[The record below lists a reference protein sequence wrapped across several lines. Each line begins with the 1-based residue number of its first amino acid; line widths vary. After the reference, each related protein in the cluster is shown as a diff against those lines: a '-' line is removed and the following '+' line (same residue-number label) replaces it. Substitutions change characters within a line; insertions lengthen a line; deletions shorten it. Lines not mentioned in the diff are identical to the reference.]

1 MAEQPAAIT
10 PTRLAIRGWP
20 HADRLAARVI
30 PGGLSV
36 NASIYSPN
44 HRTADAAS
52 VRARAKRGQGATSSA

>member
-1 MAEQPAAIT
+1 MAAQPAAIT
-10 PTRLAIRGWP
+10 PTRLAIRGWS

-44 HRTADAAS
+44 RRTADSAS
-52 VRARAKRGQGATSSA
+52 LMC